1 MAAGSYSKRTWR
13 SAQGGLRA
21 FYVRTLIGQTW
32 LAAGSADS
40 EAQLAALIGRVQ
52 RRCPE
57 RPMRVER
64 NVGGTLVVVEE
75 ATTLAAAA

>member
-13 SAQGGLRA
+13 SSQGGLRA

-32 LAAGSADS
+32 VAAGSADS
-40 EAQLAALIGRVQ
+40 EQQLAALVGRVQ

-57 RPMRVER
+57 RAMRIER
-64 NVGGTLVVVEE
+64 NVSGELVVVEE
-75 ATTLAAAA
+75 TTTLAAAA

>member
-1 MAAGSYSKRTWR
+1 MAQQGTRNWRTTCG
-13 SAQGGLRA
+13 ALRT

-32 LAAGSADS
+32 VAAGSADS

-57 RPMRVER
+57 RAMRIER

-75 ATTLAAAA
+75 TTTLAAAA